1 MAHISNY
8 SKPYSAGALPLGLL
22 RKRYAL
28 IFFLLLGIEI
38 FIALFVHDRFVRP
51 YLGDVLV
58 VVVLYAF
65 LRILFPVGCPWLP
78 VGVTLFA
85 VLVEVG
91 QAFGLV
97 DRLGLGQIRFFRVL
111 LGSTFDWA
119 DLLCYCVGGGAIL
132 LTEGLYRFRHD
143 H

>member
-1 MAHISNY
+1 M
-8 SKPYSAGALPLGLL
+8 PLGLL

-65 LRILFPVGCPWLP
+65 LRILIPVGCPWLP

-97 DRLGLGQIRFFRVL
+97 DRLGLGHIRFFRVL

-132 LTEGLYRFRHD
+132 LIERLYRLRHD